1 MTTKQETYQALE
13 HSIFL
18 MSLAL
23 NEDFKDRHNLECA
36 KEYVKR
42 CIRSKIKHIR
52 VLKKLSME
60 AYFS

>member
-1 MTTKQETYQALE
+1 MITKQETYQALE
-13 HSIFL
+13 HSIML

-23 NEDFKDRHNLECA
+23 NEDFKDRHNFERA

-42 CIRSKIKHIR
+42 GIRSKIKHIR